1 MGFRVWDFGIREFTY
16 CLQVLRSKVERLGHA
31 APVPDEDLEYT
42 LLNKRDVMEP
52 ASGSLHSELWG
63 WWLLVQYV

>member
-1 MGFRVWDFGIREFTY
+1 MNGAAALLFKPLHPLGYRFKKRSFRLLVSMD
-16 CLQVLRSKVERLGHA
+16 
-31 APVPDEDLEYT
+31 DEDLEYT